1 MSKTQHPIE
10 NNSFTIDFFELMF
23 LAESVIPDRLIAR
36 SMCFDDFS
44 ERHYHNMNDDQRMQ
58 FFKHVQ
64 RCHGFTLENEQCRH
78 FFARFNPKNQY
89 MVSCFYNVKAEDVQ
103 CYMFNEEY
111 RISKDR
117 FVNREYI
124 KEIVRIHDSEKINP

>member
-1 MSKTQHPIE
+1 MPKNQHPIE
-10 NNSFTIDFFELMF
+10 NNGFTIDFFELMF
-23 LAESVIPDRLIAR
+23 LAESVIPDRPIAR

-44 ERHYHNMNDDQRMQ
+44 ERHYHNMNNNQRMQ
-58 FFKHVQ
+58 FFEHVQ
-64 RCHGFTLENEQCRH
+64 KCHGFTLDKEQCRH

-89 MVSCFYNVKAEDVQ
+89 MISCVYNGKVETIQ

-111 RISKDR
+111 RISMNR

-124 KEIVRIHDSEKINP
+124 KDIVRIHDSEMIKP